1 MKYTWALVVLLF
13 CLIGAIF
20 ILSLTNGKLS
30 PNPKKPKPG
39 NAVYTIIIHGVT
51 PDPTVQGFS
60 VSPDYLRDVFRMIQ
74 ISGKKTLFA
83 REAVNMIYFNE
94 KKDLEFVC
102 LTFDDGEKGL
112 LEYVDPLLEEFGF
125 KANAFVFTSG
135 TNEGKRHHNW
145 QELQQ
150 LQETGRWQIH
160 SHSHTHGHL
169 TQMTDAEA
177 EVDLETS
184 LALLQTHKV
193 CPYPILAYPFGEY
206 DDRIATIAKRVG
218 FKAAYTAGPNGRSDR
233 DSDQYAIPRTTV
245 AQLFDQELVC
255 RKLGLDE
262 NLIEDE
268 IQIFNLKE
276 KQISKR
282 VVPPPIH
289 APPLPYSIQ
298 PRIPL

>member
-1 MKYTWALVVLLF
+1 M
-13 CLIGAIF
+13 IGAIF
-20 ILSLTNGKLS
+20 ILSLTDEIPS
-30 PNPKKPKPG
+30 SNPKKTKPG
-39 NAVYTIIIHGVT
+39 HIVHTIIIHGVSL
-51 PDPTVQGFS
+51 DPTVQGFS

-83 REAVNMIYFNE
+83 SEAANMIYFNE
-94 KKDLEFVC
+94 KKNQEFVC

-150 LQETGRWQIH
+150 LQATGRWQIQ
-160 SHSHTHGHL
+160 SHSHVHRHL

-184 LALLQTHKV
+184 LMLLHEHNLSI
-193 CPYPILAYPFGEY
+193 YPILAYPFGEY
-206 DDRIATIAKRVG
+206 DDRIATIAKRIG
-218 FKAAYTAGPNGRSDR
+218 FKAAFTAGPNGRSDR

-262 NLIEDE
+262 DPIKDE

-276 KQISKR
+276 EQTHRKGLT
-282 VVPPPIH
+282 PN
-289 APPLPYSIQ
+289 
-298 PRIPL
+298 PRAAAAIVDTIT